1 MRLWEKKRIMEIS
14 EYILVTHIVC
24 LLIFLMV
31 VFSYYNINVGTALSL
46 RVSFLIVIFCVGSII
61 YITRKAI
68 AKIPLFDQSK
78 INEILLL
85 AIIFPLTLTFIWRS
99 QNFLEA
105 RFLIIIPVIIMATA
119 FGKNAGTTTAAL
131 ASAFLFFLD
140 YRVLHHLLPE
150 VFQTNIIIAGVTI
163 LVAWL
168 VGGLMEVE
176 RNTQQELLQLADYD
190 QLTDLYNHRYLQERL
205 AQALQLA
212 EATREPLAVVIMD
225 IDQFK
230 YYNAIYGYQ
239 KGDEILSST
248 GQLLREMV
256 PEPFFAARYGGD
268 EFALVM
274 PGKGKDEAIKIAAGI
289 AARII
294 VQASTALTGDGWTSS
309 KPFTISLG
317 AAAYPDNGTGVSLL
331 IRAAENDLFRAKYSK
346 GHTYLYQSVLSEI
359 STLKLKDA
367 FPALQTLVAL
377 INAKDR
383 YTFGHSERVMSYALA
398 LAQKLG
404 LTEEEKDTLR
414 YGAYLHDIGKIEI
427 ETAILTKAGPLDSR
441 EWLLTQRHT
450 IWGSDM
456 VQPIASLKSIAP
468 IIRYHHENYDGSG
481 YPDGLSG
488 EAIPLLARIVRL
500 ADSFDA
506 MTSDRPYRH
515 ALKSYETYL
524 ELKKHAG
531 SLYDPNLVD
540 LFIAAVE
547 EVYPSARAL

>member
-1 MRLWEKKRIMEIS
+1 MRLWEKNRIEEIS
-14 EYILVTHIVC
+14 EYILVTHIIC

-31 VFSYYNINVGTALSL
+31 IFIYYNVKFGTTSSL
-46 RVSFLIVIFCVGSII
+46 RFSWVYFVFFLGSVI
-61 YITRKAI
+61 YIARKLI
-68 AKIPLFDQSK
+68 SK
-78 INEILLL
+78 ITLLDNSKTDEILLL
-85 AIIFPLTLTFIWRS
+85 AVVFPLTLTFIWRS

-105 RFLIIIPVIIMATA
+105 RFLIIIPVIITATA
-119 FGKNAGTTTAAL
+119 FGKNAGIAAAAL
-131 ASAFLFFLD
+131 ASAYLFFLD

-176 RNTQQELLQLADYD
+176 RNTQQELLRLADYD

-205 AQALQLA
+205 TQFLQTA
-212 EATREPLAVVIMD
+212 GAPREPLAIVIMD

-230 YYNAIYGYQ
+230 YYNAIYGYH

-248 GQLLREMV
+248 GRLLREVV

-274 PGKGKDEAIKIAAGI
+274 PGKGKDEALKIAAGI

-294 VQASTALTGDGWTSS
+294 VQASTALTGDGWTNG

-317 AAAYPDNGTGVSLL
+317 AAACPDDGAEVSLL

-456 VQPIASLKSIAP
+456 VQPIASLKIHSP
-468 IIRYHHENYDGSG
+468 HYPLPSRKLRRLRLSRWSLRRG
-481 YPDGLSG
+481 YPPPGPHRPPGRQLRRHDLRP
-488 EAIPLLARIVRL
+488 PLPPCPQIL
-500 ADSFDA
+500 
-506 MTSDRPYRH
+506 
-515 ALKSYETYL
+515 
-524 ELKKHAG
+524 
-531 SLYDPNLVD
+531 
-540 LFIAAVE
+540 
-547 EVYPSARAL
+547 

>member
-1 MRLWEKKRIMEIS
+1 MF
-14 EYILVTHIVC
+14 C
-24 LLIFLMV
+24 L
-31 VFSYYNINVGTALSL
+31 G
-46 RVSFLIVIFCVGSII
+46 IVIYV
-61 YITRKAI
+61 TRKFI
-68 AKIPLFDQSK
+68 SKVTLFDQSK
-78 INEILLL
+78 TDEILLL
-85 AIIFPLTLTFIWRS
+85 TIIFPLTLTFIWHS
-99 QNFLEA
+99 QNFLEV
-105 RFLIIIPVIIMATA
+105 RFLIIIPVIITATA
-119 FGKNAGTTTAAL
+119 FGKKAGTVTAAL
-131 ASAFLFFLD
+131 ASTYLFFVD

-150 VFQTNIIIAGVTI
+150 VFQTNIVIAGVTT

-176 RNTQQELLQLADYD
+176 RKTQQELLQLADYD
-190 QLTDLYNHRYLQERL
+190 QLTELYNYRYLQERL
-205 AQALQLA
+205 TQSLQTA
-212 EATREPLAVVIMD
+212 EVAREPLAIIIMD

-230 YYNAIYGYQ
+230 YYNSIYGYHR
-239 KGDEILSST
+239 GDEILSST
-248 GQLLREMV
+248 GRLLQEAIG
-256 PEPFFAARYGGD
+256 EPFYAARYGGD

-274 PGKGKDEAIKIAAGI
+274 PGKGKDEALKIATGI
-289 AARII
+289 TARVI
-294 VQASTALTGDGWTSS
+294 VRASASLTGDGWSNG

-317 AAAYPDNGTGVSLL
+317 AAVYPDDGEEVSLL
-331 IRAAENDLFRAKYSK
+331 IRAAENDLFRAKYSR

-359 STLKLKDA
+359 SALKIKDA

-404 LTEEEKDTLR
+404 LTEAEKDTLR
-414 YGAYLHDIGKIEI
+414 YGAYLHDIGKIEL

-456 VQPIASLKSIAP
+456 VQPIAAMKSIAP
-468 IIRYHHENYDGSG
+468 IIRSHHENYDGSG
-481 YPDGLSG
+481 YPDGLAG